1 MKQHLRKLAASFIGI
16 ALAVS
21 LAGCGGGDEAA
32 TSAPASAEAT
42 EAEQASES
50 AEATEAA
57 EIQATEDAETDDA
70 AGPATEGTGGT
81 VDAGYMVLDVPDGI
95 SWDVGESPYD
105 GYAVARV
112 HVGSFPNQVGKFA
125 VSTTTMAD
133 SLETAWEQ
141 GQRTLDSF
149 GGGYAD
155 PVEVTY
161 GGLTYLQTFL
171 PSDGRIYLISYD
183 AATDLYIEHVIE
195 ATDDGSAFTQPEAV
209 ESILNSITYQIVDR
223 VE

>member
-1 MKQHLRKLAASFIGI
+1 MKQNMRKLAAGFIGV

-21 LAGCGGGDEAA
+21 LVGCGGDEAEPS
-32 TSAPASAEAT
+32 TPASAEAT
-42 EAEQASES
+42 EAAEATEQATES
-50 AEATEAA
+50 AEAQPA
-57 EIQATEDAETDDA
+57 EDAETDDA
-70 AGPATEGTGGT
+70 AGATEGTGGT
-81 VDAGYMVLDVPDGI
+81 VDVGYMVFEVPDGI
-95 SWDVGESPYD
+95 SWDVGESPYT
-105 GYAVARV
+105 GFAVARV

-133 SLETAWEQ
+133 SLETAWKQ

-149 GGGYAD
+149 GGGYAE

-183 AATDLYIEHVIE
+183 AASDLYIEHVIE

-209 ESILNSITYQIVDR
+209 ESILNSMTYQMADIVD
-223 VE
+223 